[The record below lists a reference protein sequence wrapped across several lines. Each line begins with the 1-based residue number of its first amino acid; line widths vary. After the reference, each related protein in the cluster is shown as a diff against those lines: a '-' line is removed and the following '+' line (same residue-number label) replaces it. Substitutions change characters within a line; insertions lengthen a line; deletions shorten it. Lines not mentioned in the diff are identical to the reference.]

1 MTTVTMPQLGE
12 SVTEGTIVAW
22 LKSEGDTVALDEPLC
37 EIETEKVTAEL
48 PSPVAGVLRR
58 ILVPQ
63 GETVAVGA
71 ALCEVEEAGG
81 TAAGLAPGAAR
92 GEVEL
97 RPVGR
102 AALAT
107 PGTPASGAEAPGG
120 GRRRFYSPAVQRL
133 AELHGVDLSLVPGTG
148 IGGRVTRKDVEAY
161 VARAGAGVTGPRS
174 AEPEAPP
181 VGVAASAGADVSVV
195 PLVGVRKTIA
205 ENMARSNRE
214 VPQAWTMVEVDMTR
228 LAARRAALEGQLSGR
243 KVTFLPL
250 FIEAVCRALRE
261 HPRLNARLEDGEVRV
276 WRRLNIGV
284 AVATDWG
291 LVVPVL
297 HDAGELSAEGLAV
310 RLEELVRRARERQ
323 LTVGD
328 VEGGTFTV
336 NNTGAFGSIAS
347 KPLVLPP
354 QVAIVTLERVVRRPV
369 VVGEDALAIR
379 QLANVCLS
387 FDHRALDGL
396 EAGRFLATLRGY
408 LEGGGGGPE

>member
-22 LKSEGDTVALDEPLC
+22 LKSEGDSVALDEPLC

-63 GETVAVGA
+63 GETVVVGT

-81 TAAGLAPGAAR
+81 AAAVRSSGVARAEVGPRAAR
-92 GEVEL
+92 M
-97 RPVGR
+97 
-102 AALAT
+102 AALDT
-107 PGTPASGAEAPGG
+107 PGTSASRAEAPGG
-120 GRRRFYSPAVQRL
+120 GRRRFFSPAVQRL
-133 AELHGVDLSLVPGTG
+133 AELHGVDLSLVRGTG

-161 VARAGAGVTGPRS
+161 VARGGAGVTPPSS

-181 VGVAASAGADVSVV
+181 VGAVGSAGADVSVV

-205 ENMARSNRE
+205 ENMTRSNRE

-228 LAARRAALEGQLSGR
+228 LAARRTALEGQLRGR

-354 QVAIVTLERVVRRPV
+354 QVAIVTLEQVVRRPM

-379 QLANVCLS
+379 PVANVCLS

-408 LEGGGGGPE
+408 LEGGGDGPG

>member
-58 ILVPQ
+58 ILVPR

-81 TAAGLAPGAAR
+81 TAAGRAPGAAR
-92 GEVEL
+92 GEVEP
-97 RPVGR
+97 RPAGR

-107 PGTPASGAEAPGG
+107 PGTRASRAEAPVG

-161 VARAGAGVTGPRS
+161 VARAGAGVPARRS
-174 AEPEAPP
+174 GEPEALP
-181 VGVAASAGADVSVV
+181 VGAAASAGADVSVV

-228 LAARRAALEGQLSGR
+228 LAARRAALEGQLPGR

-310 RLEELVRRARERQ
+310 RLEELVRRARERR

-379 QLANVCLS
+379 PVANVCLS

-408 LEGGGGGPE
+408 LEGEGGGPE